1 MQMSCSAVDI
11 QLDIALLLERWQ
23 CMVNLMAQLAQVPCV
38 LINRVQ
44 QQEIC
49 VQVASSIVE
58 QPFHGGERIPLP
70 LNSYCS
76 HVIAT
81 QQPLLVENASGTC
94 FEPDNPT
101 YSAGFSYYYGLPLCW
116 PDGQI
121 FGTVCM
127 LDTASAGRAVQ
138 HRALLTLFQQAIE
151 YDLKLLR
158 DRQALKRRELVSEQR
173 FIQLFSQVCQSLTPN
188 PAVRSKLLQSELF
201 VLLTGQ
207 YQYWHQTLE
216 QQLTQVTEHSVQS
229 LQVVTLVRLW
239 SNLLAIAQQTEW
251 LALQTPPADVKA
263 SATAAQSQGAESQDA
278 DSEVKGSEVKGVGG
292 EPLKH
297 QDATPLLEQA
307 VYQSALTLGA
317 DVTLRSHL
325 PSPLLLPGPA
335 ELWSLL
341 GLAVSSF
348 LILGSAGR
356 QRTVFLSWR
365 SLSMAP
371 EASSPT
377 PVQASAPQSASPAL
391 TPVAAQQVLEWSL
404 LQKEQTTALQFGRD
418 NQALFG
424 FAAVCAELAG
434 ASLETSADTIV
445 SGRGVDM
452 PEQSRYIRLLLP
464 R

>member
-1 MQMSCSAVDI
+1 MQMSGAAVDL
-11 QLDIALLLERWQ
+11 QMDIALLLERWQ

-81 QQPLLVENASGTC
+81 MQPLLVENATGSC
-94 FEPDNPT
+94 FQPNNPS
-101 YSAGFSYYYGLPLCW
+101 YDAGFSYYYGLPLCW

-127 LDTASAGRAVQ
+127 LDSASAGRAVQ

-158 DRQALKRRELVSEQR
+158 DRQAIQRRELINEQR

-188 PAVRSKLLQSELF
+188 PAVRTQLLQSELF

-207 YQYWHQTLE
+207 YQYWHQTLS
-216 QQLTQVTEHSVQS
+216 QQLAQVTEHSLQS
-229 LQVVTLVRLW
+229 QQIATLVKLW

-251 LALQTPPADVKA
+251 LLLQQRAD
-263 SATAAQSQGAESQDA
+263 T
-278 DSEVKGSEVKGVGG
+278 EVTSHDV
-292 EPLKH
+292 
-297 QDATPLLEQA
+297 TPLLEQA
-307 VYQSALTLGA
+307 VYQSALTLDA
-317 DVTLRSHL
+317 EVDLRSHL
-325 PSPLLLPGPA
+325 PSPLLLTGPA

-341 GLAVSSF
+341 GLAISSF
-348 LILGSAGR
+348 LMLGSAGR
-356 QRTVFLSWR
+356 QRTIFLSWR
-365 SLSMAP
+365 ALSGSLAQAQPRTLSPPAAP
-371 EASSPT
+371 H
-377 PVQASAPQSASPAL
+377 QA
-391 TPVAAQQVLEWSL
+391 LEWSL
-404 LQKEQTTALQFGRD
+404 LQQEQTAPLQFGRD

-424 FAAVCAELAG
+424 FAAVCAELVG
-434 ASLETSADTIV
+434 ARLETSADTLL
-445 SGRGVDM
+445 SGDGPAV
-452 PEQSRYIRLLLP
+452 PEQSRYIRLHLP
-464 R
+464 N

>member
-1 MQMSCSAVDI
+1 MQMSGAAVDL

-81 QQPLLVENASGTC
+81 VQPLLVENATGSC
-94 FEPDNPT
+94 FQPNNPS
-101 YSAGFSYYYGLPLCW
+101 YDAGFSYYYGLPLCW

-127 LDTASAGRAVQ
+127 LDSASAGRAVQ

-158 DRQALKRRELVSEQR
+158 DRQAIQRRELINEQR
-173 FIQLFSQVCQSLTPN
+173 FIQLFSQVCQSLHPN
-188 PAVRSKLLQSELF
+188 PAARTRLLQSELF

-207 YQYWHQTLE
+207 YQYWHQTLA
-216 QQLTQVTEHSVQS
+216 QQLAQVTEHSQQS
-229 LQVVTLVRLW
+229 QQVATLVKLW

-251 LALQTPPADVKA
+251 LLLQQNPATPQV
-263 SATAAQSQGAESQDA
+263 AQSP
-278 DSEVKGSEVKGVGG
+278 DSALDCIDV
-292 EPLKH
+292 
-297 QDATPLLEQA
+297 TPLLEQT
-307 VYQSALTLGA
+307 VYQSALTLDA
-317 DVTLRSHL
+317 DVDLRSHL
-325 PSPLLLPGPA
+325 PSPLLLTGPA

-341 GLAVSSF
+341 GLAISSF

-356 QRTVFLSWR
+356 QRTIFLSGR
-365 SLSMAP
+365 SLSATQVQP
-371 EASSPT
+371 QTVLQAAT
-377 PVQASAPQSASPAL
+377 PYQA
-391 TPVAAQQVLEWSL
+391 LEWSL
-404 LQKEQTTALQFGRD
+404 LHQEQLAPLQFGRD

-434 ASLETSADTIV
+434 AVLETSADALL
-445 SGRGVDM
+445 SGSGSAV
-452 PEQSRYIRLLLP
+452 PEQSRYIRLRLP
-464 R
+464 N

>member
-1 MQMSCSAVDI
+1 MQMSSAAVDL
-11 QLDIALLLERWQ
+11 QMDIALLLERWQ

-81 QQPLLVENASGTC
+81 AQPLLVENATGSC
-94 FEPDNPT
+94 FQPNNPS
-101 YSAGFSYYYGLPLCW
+101 YDAGFSYYYGLPLCW

-127 LDTASAGRAVQ
+127 LDSANAGRAVQ

-158 DRQALKRRELVSEQR
+158 DRQAIQRRELINEQR

-188 PAVRSKLLQSELF
+188 PAVRTQLLQSELF

-207 YQYWHQTLE
+207 YQYWHQTLS
-216 QQLTQVTEHSVQS
+216 QQLAQVTEHSLQS
-229 LQVVTLVRLW
+229 QQIATLVKLW

-251 LALQTPPADVKA
+251 LLLQQRADTEGTGHDV
-263 SATAAQSQGAESQDA
+263 
-278 DSEVKGSEVKGVGG
+278 
-292 EPLKH
+292 
-297 QDATPLLEQA
+297 TPLLEQA
-307 VYQSALTLGA
+307 VYQSALTLDA
-317 DVTLRSHL
+317 EVDLRSHL
-325 PSPLLLPGPA
+325 PSPLLLTGPA

-341 GLAVSSF
+341 GLAISSF
-348 LILGSAGR
+348 LMLGSAGR
-356 QRTVFLSWR
+356 QRTIFLSWR
-365 SLSMAP
+365 ALSGSLAQAQPRTLSPPAAP
-371 EASSPT
+371 H
-377 PVQASAPQSASPAL
+377 QA
-391 TPVAAQQVLEWSL
+391 LEWSL
-404 LQKEQTTALQFGRD
+404 LQQEQTAPLQFGRD

-424 FAAVCAELAG
+424 FAAVCAELVG
-434 ASLETSADTIV
+434 ARLETSADTLL
-445 SGRGVDM
+445 SGDGPAL
-452 PEQSRYIRLLLP
+452 PEQSRYIRLHLP
-464 R
+464 N

>member
-1 MQMSCSAVDI
+1 MQMTSAVIDL
-11 QLDIALLLERWQ
+11 QQDIALLLERWQ

-38 LINRVQ
+38 LINRVE

-81 QQPLLVENASGTC
+81 QQPLLVENATGSC
-94 FEPDNPT
+94 FQLDNPS
-101 YSAGFSYYYGLPLCW
+101 YDAGFSYYYGLPLCW
-116 PDGQI
+116 PDGEI

-127 LDTASAGRAVQ
+127 LDSASAGRAVQ

-158 DRQALKRRELVSEQR
+158 DRQAMQRRELIKEQR
-173 FIQLFSQVCQSLTPN
+173 FIQLFGQVCQSLTPN
-188 PAVRSKLLQSELF
+188 PAVRTQLLQSELF

-216 QQLTQVTEHSVQS
+216 QQLAQVTAHS
-229 LQVVTLVRLW
+229 LQSQQVATLVKLW
-239 SNLLAIAQQTEW
+239 SNLLAIAKRTEW
-251 LALQTPPADVKA
+251 LLLQQNPVVPGDIISADQ
-263 SATAAQSQGAESQDA
+263 AQSTLD
-278 DSEVKGSEVKGVGG
+278 V
-292 EPLKH
+292 
-297 QDATPLLEQA
+297 TPLLEQA

-317 DVTLRSHL
+317 EVNLRSHL
-325 PSPLLLPGPA
+325 PSPLPLTGPA
-335 ELWSLL
+335 DLWSLL
-341 GLAVSSF
+341 GLAISSF
-348 LILGSAGR
+348 LILGSTGR

-365 SLSMAP
+365 AVNGP
-371 EASSPT
+371 QGAVSP
-377 PVQASAPQSASPAL
+377 PA
-391 TPVAAQQVLEWSL
+391 TSNYVLEWSL
-404 LQKEQTTALQFGRD
+404 LQQEQTAPLQFGRD

-434 ASLETSADTIV
+434 AWLETSADALL
-445 SGRGVDM
+445 SGKEPDT
-452 PEQSRYIRLLLP
+452 PEPSRYIRLRLP
-464 R
+464 G

>member
-1 MQMSCSAVDI
+1 MELSGAAVDL
-11 QLDIALLLERWQ
+11 QMDIALLLERWQ

-58 QPFHGGERIPLP
+58 QPFHGGECIPLP

-81 QQPLLVENASGTC
+81 AKPLLVENATGSC
-94 FEPDNPT
+94 FQPNNPS
-101 YSAGFSYYYGLPLCW
+101 YDAGFSYYYGLPLCW

-127 LDTASAGRAVQ
+127 LDSANAGRATQ

-158 DRQALKRRELVSEQR
+158 DRQAIQRRELINEQR

-188 PAVRSKLLQSELF
+188 PAVRTQLLQSELF

-207 YQYWHQTLE
+207 YQYWHQTLA
-216 QQLTQVTEHSVQS
+216 QQLAQVTEHSLQS
-229 LQVVTLVRLW
+229 QQISTLVKLW
-239 SNLLAIAQQTEW
+239 SNILAVAQQTEW
-251 LALQTPPADVKA
+251 LLLQQSAD
-263 SATAAQSQGAESQDA
+263 AQVTSHD
-278 DSEVKGSEVKGVGG
+278 V
-292 EPLKH
+292 
-297 QDATPLLEQA
+297 TPLLEQA
-307 VYQSALTLGA
+307 VYQSALTLDA
-317 DVTLRSHL
+317 EVDLRSHL
-325 PSPLLLPGPA
+325 PSPLLLTGPA

-341 GLAVSSF
+341 GLAISSF

-356 QRTVFLSWR
+356 QRTIFLSKR
-365 SLSMAP
+365 ALSGPLAQAQPRTLSPLEAP
-371 EASSPT
+371 H
-377 PVQASAPQSASPAL
+377 QA
-391 TPVAAQQVLEWSL
+391 LEWSL
-404 LQKEQTTALQFGRD
+404 LQQEQTAPLQFGRD

-424 FAAVCAELAG
+424 FAAVCAELVG
-434 ASLETSADTIV
+434 ARLETSADTLL
-445 SGRGVDM
+445 SGDGPAL
-452 PEQSRYIRLLLP
+452 PEQSRYIRLHF
-464 R
+464 